1 MGKLSLIF
9 SQYRLASFAKRDY
22 IGHMQITLREGK
34 AKLSELVERASGG
47 EEVVITVRG
56 HPKARLCP
64 MDTEP
69 RFSGKDFVR
78 ELESVQSCY
87 RVRGKD
93 SPASEK
99 VVSELREDRL

>member
-1 MGKLSLIF
+1 
-9 SQYRLASFAKRDY
+9 
-22 IGHMQITLREGK
+22 MQITLRESK

-56 HPKARLCP
+56 HPKVRLCP

-69 RFSGKDFVR
+69 LFSGKDFVR
-78 ELESVQSCY
+78 ELESVQSRY
-87 RVRGKD
+87 RVRGKV

-99 VVSELREDRL
+99 IVSELREDRL